1 MEALTLNSVYPEWV
15 TKGIFSYL
23 NALEVPWKNDVSGNQ
38 LDIIYHGSRSG
49 NKIIGSLIENYLD
62 NNNTVSNDNK
72 IIIAQAIYTIYIKNW
87 NALYKTLSLEYNPIE
102 NYSMT
107 ETENVQD
114 THKGT
119 LESNG
124 NNTNTYTETAIGND
138 TSNNQLWGFNSTDSV
153 NSDKQTGDTTR
164 DVDSTMDS
172 THKNTDRETKDITS
186 DRTLK
191 RSGNIGVTT
200 SQQMIE
206 SERQLWLWNFFESV
220 FSDIDKILVL
230 KIY

>member
-1 MEALTLNSVYPEWV
+1 METLTLNSVYPEWL

-62 NNNTVSNDNK
+62 NNTVSDDNK

-119 LESNG
+119 IESNG
-124 NNTNTYTETAIGND
+124 NNTDTYIETTLVDD

-153 NSDKQTGDTTR
+153 NSDRQTGDTTR
-164 DVDSTMDS
+164 DVESTMDS

>member
-1 MEALTLNSVYPEWV
+1 MVTLTLNDVYPEWI
-15 TKGIFSYL
+15 TKGIFSYF
-23 NALEVPWKNDVSGNQ
+23 NALEVPWKNDITENE
-38 LDIIYHGSRSG
+38 LDINYHGFRSG
-49 NKIIGSLIENYLD
+49 HKIVGSLIENFLE
-62 NNNTVSNDNK
+62 NNVVSEKNK
-72 IIIAQAIYTIYIKNW
+72 ITIAQTIYTLYIKNW

-107 ETENVQD
+107 EIENVQD
-114 THKGT
+114 SHKGT
-119 LESNG
+119 LKSDSTDSNK
-124 NNTNTYTETAIGND
+124 NTENTIVND

-153 NSDKQTGDTTR
+153 NSDKQVGDTTR
-164 DVDSTMDS
+164 NVDGSINS
-172 THKNTDRETKDITS
+172 IHKNTDIETKDITS

>member
-1 MEALTLNSVYPEWV
+1 MVTLTLNDVYPEWI

-23 NALEVPWKNDVSGNQ
+23 NDLEVPWKNDITRNE
-38 LDIIYHGSRSG
+38 LDVNYHGSRSG
-49 NKIIGSLIENYLD
+49 HKFISSLIENFLE
-62 NNNTVSNDNK
+62 NNVVSEENK
-72 IIIAQAIYTIYIKNW
+72 ITIAQAIYAMYIKNW

-114 THKGT
+114 SHKGT
-119 LESNG
+119 LESDSTDT
-124 NNTNTYTETAIGND
+124 NTNTENTIVND
-138 TSNNQLWGFNSTDSV
+138 TTNNQLWGFNSTDSV
-153 NSDKQTGDTTR
+153 NSDKQVGDITKN
-164 DVDSTMDS
+164 VDGSANS
-172 THKNTDRETKDITS
+172 THKNTDTETKDITS

-206 SERQLWLWNFFESV
+206 SERQLWFWNFFESV

>member
-1 MEALTLNSVYPEWV
+1 METLTLNSVYPEWV

-62 NNNTVSNDNK
+62 NNTVSDDNK

-107 ETENVQD
+107 ETV
-114 THKGT
+114 
-119 LESNG
+119 
-124 NNTNTYTETAIGND
+124 ND

-164 DVDSTMDS
+164 DVESTIDN

>member
-1 MEALTLNSVYPEWV
+1 METLTLNSVYSEWL
-15 TKGIFSYL
+15 TEGIFSYL

-62 NNNTVSNDNK
+62 NNTVSDDNK

-124 NNTNTYTETAIGND
+124 NNTNTYTETTLVND

-164 DVDSTMDS
+164 DVESTMDS

-206 SERQLWLWNFFESV
+206 SERQLWLWNIFESV

>member
-1 MEALTLNSVYPEWV
+1 METLTLNSVYPEWV

-62 NNNTVSNDNK
+62 NNTVSDDNK
-72 IIIAQAIYTIYIKNW
+72 IIIAQAIYTIYINNW

-124 NNTNTYTETAIGND
+124 NNTDTYTETTLVDD

-164 DVDSTMDS
+164 DVESTMDS

>member
-1 MEALTLNSVYPEWV
+1 MGTLTLNSVYPEWV

-23 NALEVPWKNDVSGNQ
+23 NALEVPWKDDISGNQ

-62 NNNTVSNDNK
+62 NNTVSDDNK

-124 NNTNTYTETAIGND
+124 NNTNTYIETTLVND

-164 DVDSTMDS
+164 DVESSMDN

>member
-1 MEALTLNSVYPEWV
+1 METLTLNSVYPEWI

-49 NKIIGSLIENYLD
+49 DKIIGSLIENYLD
-62 NNNTVSNDNK
+62 NNTVSDDNK

-124 NNTNTYTETAIGND
+124 NNTNTYTETTLVND

-164 DVDSTMDS
+164 DVESTMDS

>member
-1 MEALTLNSVYPEWV
+1 METLTLNSVYPEWI

-62 NNNTVSNDNK
+62 NNTVSDDNK

-124 NNTNTYTETAIGND
+124 NNTNTYTETTLVDN

-164 DVDSTMDS
+164 DVESTIDN

>member
-1 MEALTLNSVYPEWV
+1 METLTLNSVYPEWV

-62 NNNTVSNDNK
+62 NNTVSDDNK

-124 NNTNTYTETAIGND
+124 NNTNTYTETTLVND

-164 DVDSTMDS
+164 DVESTMDN

>member
-1 MEALTLNSVYPEWV
+1 MVTLKLNDVYPKWI

-23 NALEVPWKNDVSGNQ
+23 NALEVPWKNDITGNE
-38 LDIIYHGSRSG
+38 LDINYHGFRSG
-49 NKIIGSLIENYLD
+49 HKIVGSLIENFLE
-62 NNNTVSNDNK
+62 NNVVSEENK
-72 IIIAQAIYTIYIKNW
+72 ITIAQAIYTLYIKNW

-114 THKGT
+114 THRGT
-119 LESNG
+119 LESDG
-124 NNTNTYTETAIGND
+124 SDTNTNTENTIVND
-138 TSNNQLWGFNSTDSV
+138 ISNNQLWGFNSTDSV
-153 NSDKQTGDTTR
+153 NSDKQIGDTTR
-164 DVDSTMDS
+164 NVDGSMNA
-172 THKNTDRETKDITS
+172 THKNTDTETKDITS
-186 DRTLK
+186 YRTLK

-206 SERQLWLWNFFESV
+206 SERQLWFWNFFENV
-220 FSDIDKILVL
+220 FADIDKILVL

>member
-1 MEALTLNSVYPEWV
+1 MGTLTLNSVYPEWV

-62 NNNTVSNDNK
+62 NNTVSDDNK

-124 NNTNTYTETAIGND
+124 NNTNIYTENTLVND

-164 DVDSTMDS
+164 DVESTMDS

>member
-1 MEALTLNSVYPEWV
+1 METLTLNSVYPEWI

-62 NNNTVSNDNK
+62 NNTVSDDNK

-124 NNTNTYTETAIGND
+124 NNTDTYTETTLVND

-164 DVDSTMDS
+164 DVESTMDS

>member
-1 MEALTLNSVYPEWV
+1 MGTLTLNSVYPEWV

-62 NNNTVSNDNK
+62 NNTVSDDNK

-124 NNTNTYTETAIGND
+124 NNTNTYTETTLVNN

-164 DVDSTMDS
+164 DVESTIDN

>member
-1 MEALTLNSVYPEWV
+1 METLTLNSVYPEWI

-62 NNNTVSNDNK
+62 NNTVSDDNK

-119 LESNG
+119 IESNG
-124 NNTNTYTETAIGND
+124 NNTDTYTETTLVDN

-164 DVDSTMDS
+164 DVESTMDS

>member
-1 MEALTLNSVYPEWV
+1 MVTLTLNSVYPEWI

-62 NNNTVSNDNK
+62 NNTVSDDNK
-72 IIIAQAIYTIYIKNW
+72 IIIAQAIYAIYIKNW

-119 LESNG
+119 IESNG
-124 NNTNTYTETAIGND
+124 NNTDTYTETTLVDN

-164 DVDSTMDS
+164 DVESTMDS

>member
-1 MEALTLNSVYPEWV
+1 MIALTLNDVYSEWI
-15 TKGIFSYL
+15 TKGIFSYF
-23 NALEVPWKNDVSGNQ
+23 NSLEVPWKNDITSNE
-38 LDIIYHGSRSG
+38 LDVIYHGSRSG
-49 NKIIGSLIENYLD
+49 HKLIGSLIENFLE
-62 NNNTVSNDNK
+62 NNVVSEENK
-72 IIIAQAIYTIYIKNW
+72 ITIAQVIYVTYIKNW
-87 NALYKTLSLEYNPIE
+87 NALYKTLLLEYNPIE

-107 ETENVQD
+107 ENENVQD
-114 THKGT
+114 THRGT
-119 LESNG
+119 LESDG
-124 NNTNTYTETAIGND
+124 SDTNTNNENTIVND

-153 NSDKQTGDTTR
+153 NSDKQIGNTTR
-164 DVDSTMDS
+164 NIDGSMNA
-172 THKNTDRETKDITS
+172 THKNIDTETKDITS

-200 SQQMIE
+200 TQQMIE

>member
-1 MEALTLNSVYPEWV
+1 MVTLTLNDVYPDWI

-23 NALEVPWKNDVSGNQ
+23 NALEVPWKNDITGNE
-38 LDIIYHGSRSG
+38 LDINYHGFRSG
-49 NKIIGSLIENYLD
+49 HKIVGSLIENFLE
-62 NNNTVSNDNK
+62 NNVVSDENK
-72 IIIAQAIYTIYIKNW
+72 IIIAQAIYAMYIKNW

-102 NYSMT
+102 NYSML

-114 THKGT
+114 SHKGT
-119 LESNG
+119 LKSNST
-124 NNTNTYTETAIGND
+124 NTNTNTENTIVND

-153 NSDKQTGDTTR
+153 NSDKQVGDTTR
-164 DVDSTMDS
+164 NVDESTNS
-172 THKNTDRETKDITS
+172 THENTDTEIKDIIS

-206 SERQLWLWNFFESV
+206 SERQLWFWNFFENV
-220 FSDIDKILVL
+220 FADIDKILVL

>member
-1 MEALTLNSVYPEWV
+1 MGTLTLNSVYPEWV

-62 NNNTVSNDNK
+62 NNTVSDDNK

-124 NNTNTYTETAIGND
+124 NNTDTYIETTLVND

-164 DVDSTMDS
+164 DVESTMDN

>member
-1 MEALTLNSVYPEWV
+1 MGTLTLNSVYPEWV

-62 NNNTVSNDNK
+62 NNTVSDDNK

-124 NNTNTYTETAIGND
+124 NNTNTYTETTIVND

-164 DVDSTMDS
+164 DVESTMDS

>member
-1 MEALTLNSVYPEWV
+1 METLTLNSVYPEWI

-62 NNNTVSNDNK
+62 NNTVSDDNK

-119 LESNG
+119 VESNG
-124 NNTNTYTETAIGND
+124 NNTNTYTETTLVND

-164 DVDSTMDS
+164 DVESTMDS

>member
-1 MEALTLNSVYPEWV
+1 MVTLTSNDVYSEWI
-15 TKGIFSYL
+15 TNGIFSYL
-23 NALEVPWKNDVSGNQ
+23 NSLEVPWKNDVSGNQ

-49 NKIIGSLIENYLD
+49 HKLIGSLIENFLE
-62 NNNTVSNDNK
+62 NNIVSEENK
-72 IIIAQAIYTIYIKNW
+72 INIAHTIYAIYIKNW
-87 NALYKTLSLEYNPIE
+87 NALYKTLLLEYNPIE

-114 THKGT
+114 SHRGT

-124 NNTNTYTETAIGND
+124 IDSNTNTENTIIND

-153 NSDKQTGDTTR
+153 NSDKQISDTTR
-164 DVDSTMDS
+164 NIDGSMNA
-172 THKNTDRETKDITS
+172 THKNTDMETKDITS

>member
-1 MEALTLNSVYPEWV
+1 MVALTLNDVYHEWI

-23 NALEVPWKNDVSGNQ
+23 NSLEVPWKNDVSGNQ

-49 NKIIGSLIENYLD
+49 DKIIGSLIENYIE
-62 NNNTVSNDNK
+62 NNVVSEENK
-72 IIIAQAIYTIYIKNW
+72 ITIAQAIYTMYIKNW
-87 NALYKTLSLEYNPIE
+87 NALYKTLLLEYNPIE

-114 THKGT
+114 SHRGT

-124 NNTNTYTETAIGND
+124 NNSNTNTENTIVNG
-138 TSNNQLWGFNSTDSV
+138 TSNNQLWGFNSTNSV
-153 NSDKQTGDTTR
+153 NSDKQIDDTTR
-164 DVDSTMDS
+164 NIDVSMNS
-172 THKNTDRETKDITS
+172 THKNTDTETKDITS

>member
-1 MEALTLNSVYPEWV
+1 MTLTLNSVYPEWV

-62 NNNTVSNDNK
+62 NNTVSDDNK

-124 NNTNTYTETAIGND
+124 NNTNTYTETTLVND

-164 DVDSTMDS
+164 DVESTMDS

>member
-1 MEALTLNSVYPEWV
+1 MGTLTLNSVYPEWV

-62 NNNTVSNDNK
+62 NNTVSDDNK

-119 LESNG
+119 IESNG
-124 NNTNTYTETAIGND
+124 NNTDTYTETTLVNN

-164 DVDSTMDS
+164 DVESTMDS

>member
-1 MEALTLNSVYPEWV
+1 MGTLTLNSVYPEWV

-62 NNNTVSNDNK
+62 NNTVSDDNK

-119 LESNG
+119 IESNG
-124 NNTNTYTETAIGND
+124 NNTNTYTETTLVND

-164 DVDSTMDS
+164 DVESTIDN

>member
-1 MEALTLNSVYPEWV
+1 METLTLNSVYPEWI

-62 NNNTVSNDNK
+62 NNTVSDDNK

-124 NNTNTYTETAIGND
+124 NNTNTYTETTLVND

-164 DVDSTMDS
+164 DVESTVDN

-206 SERQLWLWNFFESV
+206 SERQLWLWNFFERV

>member
-1 MEALTLNSVYPEWV
+1 MLTLNDVYPEWI
-15 TKGIFSYL
+15 TKGIVSYL
-23 NALEVPWKNDVSGNQ
+23 NALEVPWKSDISGNQ

-49 NKIIGSLIENYLD
+49 HKIIGSIIENYLE
-62 NNNTVSNDNK
+62 NNTVSDDNK
-72 IIIAQAIYTIYIKNW
+72 ITIAQAIFSIYIKNW

-114 THKGT
+114 SHKGT
-119 LESNG
+119 TESDATDTD
-124 NNTNTYTETAIGND
+124 TNTETTIVND
-138 TSNNQLWGFNSTDSV
+138 TANNQLWGFNSTDSV
-153 NSDKQTGDTTR
+153 NSDKQVGDTTR
-164 DVDSTMDS
+164 NVDGTRNA
-172 THKNTDRETKDITS
+172 THKNTDTETKDITS

-206 SERQLWLWNFFESV
+206 SERQLWFWNFFENV

>member
-1 MEALTLNSVYPEWV
+1 METLTLNSVYPEWI

-49 NKIIGSLIENYLD
+49 DKIIGSLIENYLD
-62 NNNTVSNDNK
+62 NNTVSDDNK

-124 NNTNTYTETAIGND
+124 NNTNTYTETTIVND

-164 DVDSTMDS
+164 DVESTMDS

>member
-1 MEALTLNSVYPEWV
+1 METLTLNSVYPEWL

-23 NALEVPWKNDVSGNQ
+23 NALEVPWKNDVSANQ

-62 NNNTVSNDNK
+62 NNTVSDDNK
-72 IIIAQAIYTIYIKNW
+72 IIIAQAIYAIYIKNW

-124 NNTNTYTETAIGND
+124 NNTNTYIETTIVDD

-164 DVDSTMDS
+164 DVESTMDS

>member
-1 MEALTLNSVYPEWV
+1 MVTLTLNDVYPEWI

-23 NALEVPWKNDVSGNQ
+23 NALEVPWKSDISGNQ

-49 NKIIGSLIENYLD
+49 HKIIGSLIENYLE
-62 NNNTVSNDNK
+62 NNTVSDDNK
-72 IIIAQAIYTIYIKNW
+72 IIIAQAIFSIYIKNW

-107 ETENVQD
+107 EIENVQD
-114 THKGT
+114 SHKGT
-119 LESNG
+119 TESDATDTD
-124 NNTNTYTETAIGND
+124 TNTETTIVND
-138 TSNNQLWGFNSTDSV
+138 TANNQLWGFNSTDSV
-153 NSDKQTGDTTR
+153 NSDKQVGDTTR
-164 DVDSTMDS
+164 NVDGTRNA
-172 THKNTDRETKDITS
+172 THKNTDTETKDITS

>member
-1 MEALTLNSVYPEWV
+1 MGILTLNSVYPEWI

-62 NNNTVSNDNK
+62 NNTVSDDNK

-119 LESNG
+119 IESNG
-124 NNTNTYTETAIGND
+124 NNTNTYTETTLVND

-164 DVDSTMDS
+164 DVESTVDN

>member
-1 MEALTLNSVYPEWV
+1 METLTLNNVYIEWI

-23 NALEVPWKNDVSGNQ
+23 NALEVPWKNDISGNQ
-38 LDIIYHGSRSG
+38 LDVIYHGSRSG
-49 NKIIGSLIENYLD
+49 NKIIGSLIENYLE
-62 NNNTVSNDNK
+62 NNTVSDDNK
-72 IIIAQAIYTIYIKNW
+72 NIIAQAIYTMYIKNW

-114 THKGT
+114 SHKGT
-119 LESNG
+119 LKSNSTDTD
-124 NNTNTYTETAIGND
+124 TNTENTIVND

-153 NSDKQTGDTTR
+153 NSDKQIGDTTIN
-164 DVDSTMDS
+164 VDESTNS
-172 THKNTDRETKDITS
+172 THENTDTETKDITS
-186 DRTLK
+186 YRTLK

-206 SERQLWLWNFFESV
+206 SERQLWFWNFFENV
-220 FSDIDKILVL
+220 FADIDKILVL

>member
-1 MEALTLNSVYPEWV
+1 MVTLTLNDVYPEWI

-23 NALEVPWKNDVSGNQ
+23 NALDVPWKSDISGNQ
-38 LDIIYHGSRSG
+38 LDVIYHGSRSG
-49 NKIIGSLIENYLD
+49 HKIIGSLIENYLE
-62 NNNTVSNDNK
+62 NNTVSDDNK
-72 IIIAQAIYTIYIKNW
+72 ITIAQAIFSIYIKNW

-107 ETENVQD
+107 EIENVQD
-114 THKGT
+114 SHKGT
-119 LESNG
+119 VESNG
-124 NNTNTYTETAIGND
+124 ADTSTNTENTIVND
-138 TSNNQLWGFNSTDSV
+138 TAKNQLWGFNSTDSV
-153 NSDKQTGDTTR
+153 NSDNQIGDTTR
-164 DVDSTMDS
+164 NVDGSVNS
-172 THKNTDRETKDITS
+172 THKNTDTETKNITS

-206 SERQLWLWNFFESV
+206 SERQLWFWNFFENV
-220 FSDIDKILVL
+220 FSDIDKILIL

>member
-1 MEALTLNSVYPEWV
+1 MGTLTLNSVYPEWV

-23 NALEVPWKNDVSGNQ
+23 NALEVPWKNDVSSNQ

-62 NNNTVSNDNK
+62 NNTVSDDNK

-124 NNTNTYTETAIGND
+124 NNTNTYTETTLVND

-164 DVDSTMDS
+164 DVESTMDS

>member
-1 MEALTLNSVYPEWV
+1 MEMTTLNDVFPEWL

-23 NALEVPWKNDVSGNQ
+23 NALEVPWKNDITGSQ
-38 LDIIYHGSRSG
+38 LDIIYHGNRSG
-49 NKIIGSLIENYLD
+49 KKLIGSLLDNYLVD
-62 NNNTVSNDNK
+62 GTISDENK
-72 IIIAQAIYTIYIKNW
+72 VAIAQAIFSVYIKNW

-107 ETENVQD
+107 ETENIKDSHSGSTKNDITD
-114 THKGT
+114 TT
-119 LESNG
+119 TNIE
-124 NNTNTYTETAIGND
+124 NTIVND
-138 TSNNQLWGFNSTDSV
+138 TNNNQLWGFNSTDSV
-153 NSDKQTGDTTR
+153 NSDKQIGDTTR
-164 DVDSTMDS
+164 NVDGSVNVTRKD
-172 THKNTDRETKDITS
+172 TGTETKDINT

-206 SERQLWLWNFFESV
+206 SERQLWFWNFFEYV
-220 FSDIDKILVL
+220 FMDIDKILLL

>member
-1 MEALTLNSVYPEWV
+1 MVTLTLNDVYPEWI

-23 NALEVPWKNDVSGNQ
+23 NALEVPWKNDITGNE

-49 NKIIGSLIENYLD
+49 HKLIGSLIENFLE
-62 NNNTVSNDNK
+62 NNVVSEENK
-72 IIIAQAIYTIYIKNW
+72 ITIAQAIYALYIKNW

-107 ETENVQD
+107 EIENVQD
-114 THKGT
+114 SHKGT
-119 LESNG
+119 VESDSTDT
-124 NNTNTYTETAIGND
+124 NTNTENTIVND
-138 TSNNQLWGFNSTDSV
+138 TANNQLWSFNSTDSV
-153 NSDKQTGDTTR
+153 NSDKQVGDTTR
-164 DVDSTMDS
+164 NVDGSTNS
-172 THKNTDRETKDITS
+172 THKNTDTETKDITS

-220 FSDIDKILVL
+220 FSNIDKILVL

>member
-1 MEALTLNSVYPEWV
+1 MGTLTLNSVYPEWV

-62 NNNTVSNDNK
+62 NNTVSDDNK

-124 NNTNTYTETAIGND
+124 NNTNTYTETTIVDD

-153 NSDKQTGDTTR
+153 NSDKQTGNTTR
-164 DVDSTMDS
+164 DVGSTMDS
-172 THKNTDRETKDITS
+172 THKNTDRATKDITS

>member
-1 MEALTLNSVYPEWV
+1 MVTLTLNDVYNEWI
-15 TKGIFSYL
+15 TNGIFSYL
-23 NALEVPWKNDVSGNQ
+23 NSLEVPWKNDVSGNQ

-49 NKIIGSLIENYLD
+49 NKIIGSLIENYIE
-62 NNNTVSNDNK
+62 NNVVSEENK
-72 IIIAQAIYTIYIKNW
+72 MTIAQVIYTMYIKNW
-87 NALYKTLSLEYNPIE
+87 NALYKTLLLEYNPIE

-114 THKGT
+114 SHRGT

-124 NNTNTYTETAIGND
+124 NNSNTNTENTTVNG
-138 TSNNQLWGFNSTDSV
+138 TLNNQLWGFNSTDSV
-153 NSDKQTGDTTR
+153 NSDKQIDDTTR
-164 DVDSTMDS
+164 NIDISMIA
-172 THKNTDRETKDITS
+172 THKNTDMETKDITS